1 MTSMFFSPENFK
13 LIYSNINNNI
23 ERKYGF
29 SIPKNNFYSGKIL
42 EIMKTIYASKNKL
55 NISQNLSNDDT
66 LNLLTKKSIQY
77 FMIYFEK
84 NINSSET
91 IFPITQKEMSE
102 VDIGKNNIVSYGIN
116 NTNGNQPLKFNIL
129 DQHIETEYSLNKPS
143 NTITGIN
150 EMDYR
155 TNSTT
160 TNISQH
166 NNDEQKKTTPGTINQ
181 TLKQILL
188 ENQSK
193 LVTLENNLKTKD
205 SSMDNVDISQL
216 FHALKD
222 GSNFKVNSINLVID
236 TGDAPK
242 GCSGERVSPFD
253 VKVSFGTSVPKKSNG
268 VVFSSGYNSS
278 NPLCSNLYVND
289 EIKNVHSIRLDRIV
303 IPEVHL
309 SGARYPF
316 LYLCIEEFE
325 SNVIT
330 TGYIKNIFAK
340 MYIDSNTRHCAGCST
355 NCSGFLHYVN
365 QENDIKIFK
374 TPLSTLSKMSIKLIN
389 PVGKNLCNNWTFNT
403 YNCSGGDDNYLDSY
417 VQYMFQIN
425 TLENYIP
432 EVNLSPFNNN

>member
-193 LVTLENNLKTKD
+193 LVTLENNLL
-205 SSMDNVDISQL
+205 M
-216 FHALKD
+216 
-222 GSNFKVNSINLVID
+222 
-236 TGDAPK
+236 
-242 GCSGERVSPFD
+242 C
-253 VKVSFGTSVPKKSNG
+253 
-268 VVFSSGYNSS
+268 
-278 NPLCSNLYVND
+278 
-289 EIKNVHSIRLDRIV
+289 
-303 IPEVHL
+303 
-309 SGARYPF
+309 
-316 LYLCIEEFE
+316 YL
-325 SNVIT
+325 
-330 TGYIKNIFAK
+330 
-340 MYIDSNTRHCAGCST
+340 
-355 NCSGFLHYVN
+355 
-365 QENDIKIFK
+365 
-374 TPLSTLSKMSIKLIN
+374 
-389 PVGKNLCNNWTFNT
+389 
-403 YNCSGGDDNYLDSY
+403 
-417 VQYMFQIN
+417 
-425 TLENYIP
+425 
-432 EVNLSPFNNN
+432 